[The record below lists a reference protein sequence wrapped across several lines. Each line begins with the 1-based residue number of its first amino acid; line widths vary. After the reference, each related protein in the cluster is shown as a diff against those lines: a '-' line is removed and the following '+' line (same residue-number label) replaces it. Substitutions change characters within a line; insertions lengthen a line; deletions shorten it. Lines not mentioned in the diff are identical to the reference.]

1 MLPIYCTFKADNENK
16 EAADWSVGAKD
27 CSKAKLSE
35 EKEAEKLRKAAE
47 KLALNAADEE
57 SNSDIKKV
65 AKTKKKGKD
74 DFDLLNAAIAKMPKT
89 KAMKDAEAK
98 AIVDAER
105 KKKDAEAREAKEARL
120 KVRILPPLHFQIC
133 DGEVK
138 NSFNIPIHKLLV
150 NPLPVGRKRCRC
162 KTGRPWYR
170 YESYR

>member
-1 MLPIYCTFKADNENK
+1 MRARNSVSDLLSIYCSLKAETEKK

-27 CSKAKLSE
+27 NSKAKLTE
-35 EKEAEKLRKAAE
+35 DKEAEKLRKAAE

-120 KVRILPPLHFQIC
+120 KVR
-133 DGEVK
+133 ETWV
-138 NSFNIPIHKLLV
+138 
-150 NPLPVGRKRCRC
+150 
-162 KTGRPWYR
+162 
-170 YESYR
+170 SYRSCIPRFEREKSSTELTCLSTKIGTLITCRLREMS

>member
-1 MLPIYCTFKADNENK
+1 M
-16 EAADWSVGAKD
+16 
-27 CSKAKLSE
+27 SE
-35 EKEAEKLRKAAE
+35 DKEAEKLRKAAE
-47 KLALNAADEE
+47 KLALNEADEE

-120 KVRILPPLHFQIC
+120 KVRGLSDLLCISRFATEKSSTHSTYLPTKSCYIYNL
-133 DGEVK
+133 
-138 NSFNIPIHKLLV
+138 
-150 NPLPVGRKRCRC
+150 
-162 KTGRPWYR
+162 
-170 YESYR
+170 